1 MKTKNNSKNAA
12 YEACKS
18 ALDSGADEIEYKLK
32 GFTETYRTTLMKQLD
47 EDESEYGIEEFLGV
61 VVVENSGKNMKT
73 DRFVITVIGVDT
85 VGIVAGVTRV
95 MSDFGVN
102 IIDIRQTLMEDI
114 FTMLMIGE
122 VKSDSFVLKDF
133 QDKMAETGQE
143 RKVEIRVQHEDVFRY
158 MHRI

>member
-1 MKTKNNSKNAA
+1 
-12 YEACKS
+12 
-18 ALDSGADEIEYKLK
+18 
-32 GFTETYRTTLMKQLD
+32 
-47 EDESEYGIEEFLGV
+47 
-61 VVVENSGKNMKT
+61 MKT

-122 VKSDSFVLKDF
+122 VKNDGFVLKEF
-133 QDKMAETGQE
+133 QEKMAETGNAL
-143 RKVEIRVQHEDVFRY
+143 KVEIRVQHEDVFRY

>member
-1 MKTKNNSKNAA
+1 
-12 YEACKS
+12 
-18 ALDSGADEIEYKLK
+18 
-32 GFTETYRTTLMKQLD
+32 
-47 EDESEYGIEEFLGV
+47 
-61 VVVENSGKNMKT
+61 MKT

-122 VKSDSFVLKDF
+122 VKSENFVLKDF
-133 QDKMAETGQE
+133 QEKMTEVGQE
-143 RKVEIRVQHEDVFRY
+143 LKVEIRVQHEDVFRY

>member
-1 MKTKNNSKNAA
+1 
-12 YEACKS
+12 
-18 ALDSGADEIEYKLK
+18 
-32 GFTETYRTTLMKQLD
+32 
-47 EDESEYGIEEFLGV
+47 
-61 VVVENSGKNMKT
+61 MKT

-122 VKSDSFVLKDF
+122 VKNENFILKDF
-133 QDKMAETGQE
+133 QEKMTDAGQDL
-143 RKVEIRVQHEDVFRY
+143 KVEIRVQHEDVFRY

>member
-1 MKTKNNSKNAA
+1 
-12 YEACKS
+12 
-18 ALDSGADEIEYKLK
+18 
-32 GFTETYRTTLMKQLD
+32 
-47 EDESEYGIEEFLGV
+47 
-61 VVVENSGKNMKT
+61 MKT

-95 MSDFGVN
+95 MSDYGVN

-122 VKSDSFVLKDF
+122 VKCENFVLKDF
-133 QDKMAETGQE
+133 QEKMTEVGQAL
-143 RKVEIRVQHEDVFRY
+143 KVEIRVQHEDVFRY

>member
-1 MKTKNNSKNAA
+1 
-12 YEACKS
+12 
-18 ALDSGADEIEYKLK
+18 
-32 GFTETYRTTLMKQLD
+32 
-47 EDESEYGIEEFLGV
+47 
-61 VVVENSGKNMKT
+61 MKT

-85 VGIVAGVTRV
+85 VGIVAGVTRM

-122 VKSDSFVLKDF
+122 VKNDGFVLKEF
-133 QDKMAETGQE
+133 QEKMAETGNAL
-143 RKVEIRVQHEDVFRY
+143 KVEIRVQHEDVFRY

>member
-1 MKTKNNSKNAA
+1 
-12 YEACKS
+12 
-18 ALDSGADEIEYKLK
+18 
-32 GFTETYRTTLMKQLD
+32 
-47 EDESEYGIEEFLGV
+47 
-61 VVVENSGKNMKT
+61 MKT

-122 VKSDSFVLKDF
+122 VKNENFILKDF
-133 QDKMAETGQE
+133 QEKMTAVGQDL
-143 RKVEIRVQHEDVFRY
+143 KVEIRVQHEDVFRY

>member
-1 MKTKNNSKNAA
+1 
-12 YEACKS
+12 
-18 ALDSGADEIEYKLK
+18 
-32 GFTETYRTTLMKQLD
+32 
-47 EDESEYGIEEFLGV
+47 
-61 VVVENSGKNMKT
+61 MKT

-85 VGIVAGVTRV
+85 VGIVAGVTRI

-122 VKSDSFVLKDF
+122 VKSENFVLKDF
-133 QDKMAETGQE
+133 QEKMNEAGQE
-143 RKVEIRVQHEDVFRY
+143 LKVEIRVQHEDVFRY

>member
-1 MKTKNNSKNAA
+1 
-12 YEACKS
+12 
-18 ALDSGADEIEYKLK
+18 
-32 GFTETYRTTLMKQLD
+32 
-47 EDESEYGIEEFLGV
+47 
-61 VVVENSGKNMKT
+61 MKT

-122 VKSDSFVLKDF
+122 VKNENFVLKDF
-133 QDKMAETGQE
+133 QEKMTDVG
-143 RKVEIRVQHEDVFRY
+143 RDLKVEIRVQHEDVFRY

>member
-1 MKTKNNSKNAA
+1 
-12 YEACKS
+12 
-18 ALDSGADEIEYKLK
+18 
-32 GFTETYRTTLMKQLD
+32 
-47 EDESEYGIEEFLGV
+47 
-61 VVVENSGKNMKT
+61 MKT

-122 VKSDSFVLKDF
+122 VKNENFVLKDF
-133 QDKMAETGQE
+133 QEKMTGVGQDL
-143 RKVEIRVQHEDVFRY
+143 KVEIRVQHEDVFRY

>member
-1 MKTKNNSKNAA
+1 M
-12 YEACKS
+12 
-18 ALDSGADEIEYKLK
+18 
-32 GFTETYRTTLMKQLD
+32 
-47 EDESEYGIEEFLGV
+47 V
-61 VVVENSGKNMKT
+61 T

-102 IIDIRQTLMEDI
+102 IVDIRQTLMGDI

-122 VKSDSFVLKDF
+122 VKNENFVLKDF
-133 QDKMAETGQE
+133 QEKMANTGQGL
-143 RKVEIRVQHEDVFRY
+143 KVEIRVQHEDVFRY

>member
-1 MKTKNNSKNAA
+1 
-12 YEACKS
+12 
-18 ALDSGADEIEYKLK
+18 
-32 GFTETYRTTLMKQLD
+32 
-47 EDESEYGIEEFLGV
+47 
-61 VVVENSGKNMKT
+61 MKT

-122 VKSDSFVLKDF
+122 VKNENFALKDF
-133 QDKMAETGQE
+133 QDKMAETGNNF
-143 RKVEIRVQHEDVFRY
+143 KVEIRVQHEDVFKY

>member
-1 MKTKNNSKNAA
+1 
-12 YEACKS
+12 
-18 ALDSGADEIEYKLK
+18 
-32 GFTETYRTTLMKQLD
+32 
-47 EDESEYGIEEFLGV
+47 
-61 VVVENSGKNMKT
+61 MKT

-122 VKSDSFVLKDF
+122 VHSENFVLKTF
-133 QDKMAETGQE
+133 QDKMAQTGQE
-143 RKVEIRVQHEDVFRY
+143 LKVEIRVQHEDVFRY

>member
-1 MKTKNNSKNAA
+1 M
-12 YEACKS
+12 
-18 ALDSGADEIEYKLK
+18 G
-32 GFTETYRTTLMKQLD
+32 
-47 EDESEYGIEEFLGV
+47 
-61 VVVENSGKNMKT
+61 T

-122 VKSDSFVLKDF
+122 VKNENFVLKDF
-133 QDKMAETGQE
+133 QEQMAKTGLGL
-143 RKVEIRVQHEDVFRY
+143 KVEIRVQHEDVFRY

>member
-1 MKTKNNSKNAA
+1 
-12 YEACKS
+12 
-18 ALDSGADEIEYKLK
+18 
-32 GFTETYRTTLMKQLD
+32 
-47 EDESEYGIEEFLGV
+47 
-61 VVVENSGKNMKT
+61 MKT

-95 MSDFGVN
+95 MSDYGVN

-122 VKSDSFVLKDF
+122 VKNDAFVLKDF
-133 QDKMAETGQE
+133 QEKMTETGNE
-143 RKVEIRVQHEDVFRY
+143 LKVEIRVQHEDVFRY

>member
-1 MKTKNNSKNAA
+1 M
-12 YEACKS
+12 
-18 ALDSGADEIEYKLK
+18 G
-32 GFTETYRTTLMKQLD
+32 
-47 EDESEYGIEEFLGV
+47 
-61 VVVENSGKNMKT
+61 T

-102 IIDIRQTLMEDI
+102 IVDIRQTLMGDI

-122 VKSDSFVLKDF
+122 VKNENFVLKDF
-133 QDKMAETGQE
+133 QEQMAKTGQGL
-143 RKVEIRVQHEDVFRY
+143 KVEIRVQHEDVFRY

>member
-1 MKTKNNSKNAA
+1 
-12 YEACKS
+12 
-18 ALDSGADEIEYKLK
+18 
-32 GFTETYRTTLMKQLD
+32 
-47 EDESEYGIEEFLGV
+47 
-61 VVVENSGKNMKT
+61 MKT

-133 QDKMAETGQE
+133 QNKMAETGQE
-143 RKVEIRVQHEDVFRY
+143 LKVEIRVQHEDVFRY

>member
-1 MKTKNNSKNAA
+1 MGAFFVVSAVCFLQFVGKRTITAKPQIIGFKLFELYLSIQFVIIFITFIHLNLGIIMKTN
-12 YEACKS
+12 
-18 ALDSGADEIEYKLK
+18 
-32 GFTETYRTTLMKQLD
+32 
-47 EDESEYGIEEFLGV
+47 
-61 VVVENSGKNMKT
+61 
-73 DRFVITVIGVDT
+73 RFVITVIGVDT

-122 VKSDSFVLKDF
+122 VKNESFVLKDF
-133 QDKMAETGQE
+133 QDKMTEVGQSF
-143 RKVEIRVQHEDVFRY
+143 KVEIRVQHEDVFKY

>member
-1 MKTKNNSKNAA
+1 M
-12 YEACKS
+12 
-18 ALDSGADEIEYKLK
+18 
-32 GFTETYRTTLMKQLD
+32 
-47 EDESEYGIEEFLGV
+47 V
-61 VVVENSGKNMKT
+61 T

-122 VKSDSFVLKDF
+122 VKNENFVLKDF
-133 QDKMAETGQE
+133 QETMAKTGHE
-143 RKVEIRVQHEDVFRY
+143 LKVEIRVQHEDVFRY

>member
-1 MKTKNNSKNAA
+1 MKTN
-12 YEACKS
+12 
-18 ALDSGADEIEYKLK
+18 
-32 GFTETYRTTLMKQLD
+32 
-47 EDESEYGIEEFLGV
+47 
-61 VVVENSGKNMKT
+61 
-73 DRFVITVIGVDT
+73 RFVITVIGVDT

-122 VKSDSFVLKDF
+122 VKSENFVLKDF
-133 QDKMAETGQE
+133 QDKMTQVGQE
-143 RKVEIRVQHEDVFRY
+143 FKVEIRVQHEDVFKY

>member
-1 MKTKNNSKNAA
+1 M
-12 YEACKS
+12 
-18 ALDSGADEIEYKLK
+18 I
-32 GFTETYRTTLMKQLD
+32 
-47 EDESEYGIEEFLGV
+47 
-61 VVVENSGKNMKT
+61 T

-122 VKSDSFVLKDF
+122 VKNENFILKDF
-133 QDKMAETGQE
+133 QEKMAETGNKL
-143 RKVEIRVQHEDVFRY
+143 KVEIRVQHEDVFRY

>member
-1 MKTKNNSKNAA
+1 
-12 YEACKS
+12 
-18 ALDSGADEIEYKLK
+18 
-32 GFTETYRTTLMKQLD
+32 
-47 EDESEYGIEEFLGV
+47 
-61 VVVENSGKNMKT
+61 MKT

-122 VKSDSFVLKDF
+122 VKNENFVLKDF
-133 QDKMAETGQE
+133 QGKMDEIGQE
-143 RKVEIRVQHEDVFRY
+143 LKVEIRVQHEDVFRY

>member
-1 MKTKNNSKNAA
+1 
-12 YEACKS
+12 
-18 ALDSGADEIEYKLK
+18 
-32 GFTETYRTTLMKQLD
+32 
-47 EDESEYGIEEFLGV
+47 
-61 VVVENSGKNMKT
+61 MKT

-122 VKSDSFVLKDF
+122 VKNENFALKEF
-133 QDKMAETGQE
+133 QDKMTETGNDF
-143 RKVEIRVQHEDVFRY
+143 KVEVRVQHEDVFKY

>member
-1 MKTKNNSKNAA
+1 
-12 YEACKS
+12 
-18 ALDSGADEIEYKLK
+18 
-32 GFTETYRTTLMKQLD
+32 
-47 EDESEYGIEEFLGV
+47 
-61 VVVENSGKNMKT
+61 MKT

-95 MSDFGVN
+95 MSDFSVN

-122 VKSDSFVLKDF
+122 VKNENFILKDF
-133 QDKMAETGQE
+133 QEKMTEVGQDL
-143 RKVEIRVQHEDVFRY
+143 KVEIRVQHEDVFRY

>member
-1 MKTKNNSKNAA
+1 
-12 YEACKS
+12 
-18 ALDSGADEIEYKLK
+18 
-32 GFTETYRTTLMKQLD
+32 
-47 EDESEYGIEEFLGV
+47 
-61 VVVENSGKNMKT
+61 MKT

-122 VKSDSFVLKDF
+122 VKSDAFALKDF
-133 QDKMAETGQE
+133 QNKMAETGQE
-143 RKVEIRVQHEDVFRY
+143 LKVEIRVQHEDVFRY